1 MVTAANLK
9 DIVQQLQ
16 FVRVESII
24 NAMASYLFM
33 LLSHTHMGKLL
44 SRVSVPQTTMLA
56 PTSLSLKFF
65 EYNFACCFFPL
76 YKKSPLIVLCI
87 IVST

>member
-9 DIVQQLQ
+9 EIVQQLQ

-33 LLSHTHMGKLL
+33 LLSHTHTHGE
-44 SRVSVPQTTMLA
+44 TIEA
-56 PTSLSLKFF
+56 G
-65 EYNFACCFFPL
+65 
-76 YKKSPLIVLCI
+76 
-87 IVST
+87 